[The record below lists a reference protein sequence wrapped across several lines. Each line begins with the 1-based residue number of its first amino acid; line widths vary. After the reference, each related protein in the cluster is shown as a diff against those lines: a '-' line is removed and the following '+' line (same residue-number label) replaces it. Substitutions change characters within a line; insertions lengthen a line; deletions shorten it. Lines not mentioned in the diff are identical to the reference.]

1 MGGGSWTS
9 DKFKTYSMSKSR
21 GIDSTGRAI
30 LSDDVTQNYTQ
41 RGLAKELNPF
51 CQKRECRDSEEHP
64 NTVPVILALDVTG
77 SMGKAANEVAAE
89 LNNIMT
95 ELYEKVTDVEFM
107 IAAIGDFSYDDAPLQ
122 VSQFESDIRIAEQLD
137 KVYFERG
144 GGPNDWES
152 YSAIWKF
159 AAERTELDCWKRGK
173 KGIII
178 TMGDEILNP
187 YIDSDAYED
196 KVNQGLSACGFNT
209 NQICEAAKSK
219 YDLYHINVDHRS
231 WKPSLSTWYKALG
244 EDHVFD
250 CSVKEIAQVIPQIIA
265 NHENESEPFVVGVD
279 LASKPDS
286 IIEFTNEISW

>member
-9 DKFKTYSMSKSR
+9 ERFRDYSTSRSR
-21 GIDSTGRAI
+21 GVDSTTGRVI

-51 CQKRECRDSEEHP
+51 NVKRECRDSEEHP

-95 ELYEKVTDVEFM
+95 ELYEKVANVEFM

-187 YIDSDAYED
+187 YIDNDKYED
-196 KVNQGLSACGFNT
+196 AVKQSLMACGFDT
-209 NQICEAAKSK
+209 KKIYEAVKDK

-231 WKPSLSTWYKALG
+231 YKPSLSSWYKVLG
-244 EDHVFD
+244 KDHVFD
-250 CSVKEIAQVIPQIIA
+250 CSVKEIAQIIPQIITA
-265 NHENESEPFVVGVD
+265 HESESFITGVD
-279 LASKPDS
+279 VAPKPDS